1 MLIIYSI
8 FFFFYFHSHLYIRQR
23 PKKKRR
29 EHSNT
34 TGVRPYRC
42 NLCDKSFTQR
52 CSLESHTLKVHGIAH
67 EYGYKERRN
76 KMYVCEECGKCLFFS
91 LFLTEKLYYF
101 RDLLEFTNTHTRTHY
116 S

>member
-1 MLIIYSI
+1 SNFLFPFAFSNES
-8 FFFFYFHSHLYIRQR
+8 FFHLRNR
-23 PKKKRR
+23 TL
-29 EHSNT
+29 N

-76 KMYVCEECGKCLFFS
+76 KMYVCEECGVS
-91 LFLTEKLYYF
+91 
-101 RDLLEFTNTHTRTHY
+101 
-116 S
+116 